1 MTVSGALGSLALFLT
16 ETTARCPVIWK
27 SLTLGSAIFFIVT
40 PLLAPALIVLMPSD
54 ILIRPRRRFAETP
67 RTRLI
72 PYILWH
78 LVKNLLG
85 FSLMMLGFLLLFM
98 PGQGLLT
105 LFAGTLLADLP
116 FKRRLLARLLGA
128 GGVRPGVEK
137 IRRRFG
143 RTPLIFPENGDL

>member
-1 MTVSGALGSLALFLT
+1 MEVPHLGFSD
-16 ETTARCPVIWK
+16 
-27 SLTLGSAIFFIVT
+27 FFVVT
-40 PLLAPALIVLMPSD
+40 PLLAPAMIVMMPSD
-54 ILIRPRRRFAETP
+54 ILIKPRRRFADRR

-78 LVKNLLG
+78 LVKNMLG
-85 FSLMMLGFLLLFM
+85 FSLILIGFLLLFM

-116 FKRRLLARLLGA
+116 FKRRLLSRLLGA
-128 GGVRPGVEK
+128 GGVRSAVEK

-143 RTPLIFPENGDL
+143 RTPLIFPENGD

>member
-1 MTVSGALGSLALFLT
+1 ML
-16 ETTARCPVIWK
+16 WK
-27 SLTLGSAIFFIVT
+27 SLTVGSVVFFVLT
-40 PLLAPALIVLMPSD
+40 PLLAPAMIVMMPSD
-54 ILIRPRRRFAETP
+54 ILIKPRRRFAETP

-85 FSLMMLGFLLLFM
+85 FSLLVIGFLLLFM

-116 FKRRLLARLLGA
+116 FKRRLLSRLLGA
-128 GGVRPGVEK
+128 GGVRSAVEK

-143 RTPLIFPENGDL
+143 RTPLIFPENGD

>member
-1 MTVSGALGSLALFLT
+1 ML
-16 ETTARCPVIWK
+16 WK
-27 SLTLGSAIFFIVT
+27 SLTVGSAVFFVLT
-40 PLLAPALIVLMPSD
+40 PLLAPAMIVVMPSD
-54 ILIRPRRRFAETP
+54 ILIKPRRRFAETP
-67 RTRLI
+67 RTRWI

-85 FSLMMLGFLLLFM
+85 FSLMTIGFLLLFM

-116 FKRRLLARLLGA
+116 FKRRLLSRLLGT
-128 GGVRPGVEK
+128 GGVRSAVER

-143 RTPLIFPENGDL
+143 RAPLIFPENGD

>member
-1 MTVSGALGSLALFLT
+1 ML
-16 ETTARCPVIWK
+16 WK
-27 SLTLGSAIFFIVT
+27 SLTVGSVVFFVLT
-40 PLLAPALIVLMPSD
+40 PLLAPAMIVMMPSD
-54 ILIRPRRRFAETP
+54 ILIKPRRRFAETP
-67 RTRLI
+67 RTRWI

-85 FSLMMLGFLLLFM
+85 FSLILIGFLLLFM

-116 FKRRLLARLLGA
+116 FKRRLLSRLLGA
-128 GGVRPGVEK
+128 GGVRSAVEK

-143 RTPLIFPENGDL
+143 RTPLIFPENGD